1 MKFNENLGKTIRL
14 IFKKKK
20 KKKKIY
26 FFLLKKNRKIN

>member
-20 KKKKIY
+20 KKKKKRFISS
-26 FFLLKKNRKIN
+26 F